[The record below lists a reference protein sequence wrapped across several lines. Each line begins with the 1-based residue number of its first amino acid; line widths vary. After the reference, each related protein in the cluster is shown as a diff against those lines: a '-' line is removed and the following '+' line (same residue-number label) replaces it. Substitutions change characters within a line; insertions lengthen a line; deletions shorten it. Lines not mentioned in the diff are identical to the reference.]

1 MASNRNQPS
10 EERIKEIV
18 ATILRCDGNKAEA
31 ARQLKMPQATLYHQL
46 DIGLR
51 LYGIEI
57 PKKIPKGRLVM
68 EITDGVIYVG
78 SDAHYLPGP
87 PSTGHRA
94 FVKFIKR
101 EKNLRVVV
109 VNGDACDFPGISR
122 HARIGW
128 TSTPTVQQ
136 EIEVVAERLG
146 EIEKAGG
153 KARRVFPLGNHD
165 ARFETYIA
173 NHAPEIGGVKGTSL
187 KDHLALWEPCWSLF
201 VNDRP
206 GGAVI
211 KHRAR
216 GGIHGPHNNA
226 LWSGRHI
233 ITGHNH
239 SQKIAPITDYNGTR
253 FGCDTGCLA
262 DIYSDAFQS
271 YLEDGFRNWI
281 AGFARIKFESGRMLM
296 PELIRVIDENRVEFR
311 GELIE
316 V

>member
-1 MASNRNQPS
+1 MGSNRNPPS
-10 EERIKEIV
+10 EQHVREIV
-18 ATILRCDGNKAEA
+18 ATIDRCGGNKAEA
-31 ARQLKMPQATLYHQL
+31 ARQLKIPSATLYHQL

-57 PKKIPKGRLVM
+57 PKKIPKGRLLI
-68 EITDGVIYVG
+68 ELTDGVIYVG
-78 SDAHYLPGP
+78 SDAHYWPGP
-87 PSTGHRA
+87 ASTGHRA
-94 FVKFIKR
+94 FVKFISR
-101 EKNLRVVV
+101 EKNLRAVVM
-109 VNGDACDFPGISR
+109 NGDALDGSSISR

-153 KARRVFPLGNHD
+153 KARRIFPMGNHD

-173 NHAPEIGGVKGTSL
+173 NHASEMAGVKGTSL

-211 KHRAR
+211 KHRGR

-226 LWSGRHI
+226 LWAGRHI

-239 SQKIAPITDYNGTR
+239 SQKISPITTYNGTH

-262 DIYSDAFQS
+262 DIYAEAFQS
-271 YLEDGFRNWI
+271 YLEDGWRNWV
-281 AGFARIKFESGRMLM
+281 AGFARIKFEGGRMLM
-296 PELIRVIDENRVEFR
+296 PELIRVVEDGLVEFR